1 MRATK
6 QIDNISMEMKKIRL
20 ETRQAM
26 LLRGN
31 MQQLNK
37 ATNKIEQQY
46 DLCNSQLHQME
57 DIIDHKVVKVAK

>member
-46 DLCNSQLHQME
+46 DLCNS
-57 DIIDHKVVKVAK
+57 